1 MKVKKLL
8 SISLAVIMLICVVCV
23 TASAASLNITRSDY
37 GYMVPTDAKISKV
50 VTVSKLYGNYDYMNF
65 YIESNYDDVYYFF
78 EIYSDKEMKKLV
90 AGDFTYCATSGT
102 YSYSPLVKLKGL
114 KSGTYYAITYAARID
129 SAGNVTIADKS
140 LLQFKVGI
148 KRNASFS
155 QQTVL
160 LKSVTNTVNGPTI
173 KWLKLSGEATK
184 YAIYRRSMTGTKWTR
199 VGIVNGSTLSF
210 TDKSI
215 KDKNGKYIYTVKAL
229 NKSGTASRYLYNGLS
244 CLFAKAPKI
253 SSVATTSD
261 NRIQVKWNNISNSAY
276 YRVYRSE
283 NGGSWKLIN
292 SKFKGTTYY
301 DTTAKNGKNYKY
313 TVRAVIPTSNGNAMS
328 WYYNVNKTVDFV
340 EQPTINPVEVSENGL
355 KITWGKVTGAVN
367 YTVYRKSFEIGDS
380 WVNLGKVSSDVTE
393 YVDVTANAESSFI
406 YTVRSE
412 GKTSRGSYSSSG
424 VEYVVL
430 DKPVITSVES
440 YFGKGYQKITWTWVE
455 RALEYNVYMKENN
468 EWKLLGTTQAS
479 DYYTYYDNEEAFGIL
494 EFCVEA
500 VRGEVTSR
508 SEPYIF
514 EVYPDVSVIAKENLV
529 AGNRLQWQVH
539 ELAEKYSVYRA
550 IVDGTTGEKTQFEL
564 LETLEVS
571 GDEEYLEI
579 LDENVVD
586 GVNYIYKINAFYF
599 GDEHEGDTEY
609 KIYRADID
617 TNFDD
622 IKIELESYN
631 SYEYPDA
638 RNEVWLTLPEGYG
651 YRFYNYNTGSWVTV
665 TSHYSRDGALQLSE
679 QEINE
684 QGAYANQYGEYKI
697 AFVYSVANESGDSY
711 QVTSYDKEVRTF
723 KFPEEY
729 VEEIAAELESKQI
742 KLSWK
747 SVEGATKYIVT
758 YTDPSFN
765 ENSIEV
771 ERSATDTTACYLP
784 TDLNN
789 GSTYDVSL
797 TTIYEDGSKSIFSGK
812 KVILNGIPK
821 VVHVAKSISKYD
833 GSTWVYVFLEHWFD
847 SRDNVILYRKA
858 PGSTKWEVV
867 KRLDDIAFGSSKG
880 YYAYHVP
887 GDDGTIAYTYTARYK
902 ADASKVGAETDIGSW
917 FDEKGATLKV

>member
-8 SISLAVIMLICVVCV
+8 SISLAVIMLMCVVCV

-244 CLFAKAPKI
+244 CLFAKTPKI

-292 SKFKGTTYY
+292 SNYRGTTYY

-313 TVRAVIPTSNGNAMS
+313 TVRAVIPTSNGNAVS
-328 WYYNVNKTVDFV
+328 YFYNVNKGVDFV
-340 EQPTINPVEVSENGL
+340 SQPTLNPVEVAENGL

-380 WVNLGKVSSDVTE
+380 WVNLGKVSADVTE
-393 YVDVTANAESSFI
+393 FTDTTANENSAFI

-412 GKTSRGSYSSSG
+412 GKTSRGCYSGTG
-424 VEYVVL
+424 VEYIKLAEPEVTIEPTDTGARLEWDAINGALYYEIMKKNEDGSWSEYTTTSYCFFDYYSNKYETVSL
-430 DKPVITSVES
+430 SVRAARDDLIQSTFNQDLASITIYPEITVAVTVSKDYSDISWTNAGADSYNLYKKDPRKEYADFELIYSGTECNFRDNDVE
-440 YFGKGYQKITWTWVE
+440 YDVAY
-455 RALEYNVYMKENN
+455 VYMAKGVWNGVEQNTRVMQRTYTKYTTSQCLN
-468 EWKLLGTTQAS
+468 IKNSYQILCDNKPTAYFDGINSGYYFDIATTDYGEDKSILLYAVNKAGEYIYTGSSYGFLNDGSFEFLNDVPTFSFVVS
-479 DYYTYYDNEEAFGIL
+479 DYNGSSVNEDYIVNVDIEK
-494 EFCVEA
+494 CEA
-500 VRGEVTSR
+500 VKPTYTTYGDGIKLTWNAV
-508 SEPYIF
+508 
-514 EVYPDVSVIAKENLV
+514 DN
-529 AGNRLQWQVH
+529 
-539 ELAEKYSVYRA
+539 AEKYIVEKCEYNEFELEVEADGSAEYSVVIKNSQLEKWGVNTNFKITA
-550 IVDGTTGEKTQFEL
+550 IHENGNQTISYFWDEILFYANPKLLSAVAGDGSIKLIWDGTNYHTKQCYYIFRKAEGE
-564 LETLEVS
+564 S
-571 GDEEYLEI
+571 
-579 LDENVVD
+579 
-586 GVNYIYKINAFYF
+586 
-599 GDEHEGDTEY
+599 
-609 KIYRADID
+609 
-617 TNFDD
+617 
-622 IKIELESYN
+622 
-631 SYEYPDA
+631 
-638 RNEVWLTLPEGYG
+638 
-651 YRFYNYNTGSWVTV
+651 SWT
-665 TSHYSRDGALQLSE
+665 
-679 QEINE
+679 
-684 QGAYANQYGEYKI
+684 KI
-697 AFVYSVANESGDSY
+697 A
-711 QVTSYDKEVRTF
+711 QV
-723 KFPEEY
+723 
-729 VEEIAAELESKQI
+729 
-742 KLSWK
+742 K
-747 SVEGATKYIVT
+747 STGMPDEFS
-758 YTDPSFN
+758 YTDK
-765 ENSIEV
+765 
-771 ERSATDTTACYLP
+771 T
-784 TDLNN
+784 
-789 GSTYDVSL
+789 VS
-797 TTIYEDGSKSIFSGK
+797 SGK
-812 KVILNGIPK
+812 K
-821 VVHVAKSISKYD
+821 
-833 GSTWVYVFLEHWFD
+833 
-847 SRDNVILYRKA
+847 
-858 PGSTKWEVV
+858 
-867 KRLDDIAFGSSKG
+867 
-880 YYAYHVP
+880 
-887 GDDGTIAYTYTARYK
+887 YTYTVRCYDPDK
-902 ADASKVGAETDIGSW
+902 KMYSSYYDT
-917 FDEKGATLKV
+917 KGITATAK